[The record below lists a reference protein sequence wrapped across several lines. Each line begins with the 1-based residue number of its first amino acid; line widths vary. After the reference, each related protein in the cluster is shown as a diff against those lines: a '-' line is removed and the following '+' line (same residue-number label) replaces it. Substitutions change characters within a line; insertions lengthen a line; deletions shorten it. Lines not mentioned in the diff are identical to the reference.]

1 LTNSV
6 HQAFAETPAGTLH
19 RRDRLAVVPDDVELM
34 LRVKAGDWRSFT
46 ELWTRHGSSVERFLY
61 ARVRNRALAEELAQD
76 VFLRV
81 YRARAT
87 YQPTAR
93 FKAWLFQIAA
103 HLGSNSRRD
112 HRRDKLHEPLDH
124 HTADAPALQVR
135 DSRPTIEEALV
146 DDVRLAEVRR
156 AVAALPEKQRTAV
169 LMHKFADMEYAEI
182 ARAFHCSESAVKSL
196 MFRAHEALREM
207 LAHLEAA

>member
-1 LTNSV
+1 
-6 HQAFAETPAGTLH
+6 
-19 RRDRLAVVPDDVELM
+19 LAVVTDDVELM

-46 ELWTRHGSSVERFLY
+46 ELWARHGTAVQRFLY
-61 ARVRNRALAEELAQD
+61 GRVRNQALAEELAQE

-81 YRARAT
+81 FRARDS

-112 HRRDKLHEPLDH
+112 HRRDKLHEPLDQRPP
-124 HTADAPALQVR
+124 DAPVLQVR
-135 DSRPTIEEALV
+135 DTRPTIEEALV
-146 DDVRLAEVRR
+146 GDVKLAEVRR

-182 ARAFHCSESAVKSL
+182 ARAFRCSESAVKSL

>member
-1 LTNSV
+1 MDSSLV
-6 HQAFAETPAGTLH
+6 
-19 RRDRLAVVPDDVELM
+19 RRERLAVVPDDVELM
-34 LRVKAGDWRSFT
+34 LRVKAGDWRSFA
-46 ELWTRHGSSVERFLY
+46 ELWARHGSAVERFLY
-61 ARVRNRALAEELAQD
+61 ARVKNRALAEELAQD

-112 HRRDKLHEPLDH
+112 HRRDMLHEPIDH
-124 HTADAPALQVR
+124 RPPDAPVLQVR
-135 DSRPTIEEALV
+135 DTRPTIEEAMV
-146 DDVRLAEVRR
+146 GDVKLAEVRR

-182 ARAFHCSESAVKSL
+182 ARAFCCSESAVKSL
-196 MFRAHEALREM
+196 MFRAHEALRAM